1 MTDSIS
7 FYLWLPQIRP
17 TQTPSE
23 KAALPGRGLPPLSAE
38 RFTSGHVIAVVNEIS
53 QFQSHLPVVGLHRCW
68 VVLSCSLRLDVSV

>member
-23 KAALPGRGLPPLSAE
+23 KAALAGRGLPLLSAE
-38 RFTSGHVIAVVNEIS
+38 KFTSGHVVAVVNEIS
-53 QFQSHLPVVGLHRCW
+53 QFHKSFA
-68 VVLSCSLRLDVSV
+68 SCRTTQMLGSRIMFIMS